1 MNGASVF
8 EKGEEGGKR
17 CSETAGYSLILR
29 VKFVVMRRFK
39 VVSICKFVLY
49 QCLTMVIDL

>member
-1 MNGASVF
+1 MF
-8 EKGEEGGKR
+8 EKGEEGVKR